1 MMQKQR
7 QRMLSAALSLLL
19 LLTAAGCAPA
29 PDAEKTPQ
37 PSGTAA
43 QAEPIELVTAGTTP
57 EPTSAPTPDP
67 LLGGWT
73 SGLGGLG
80 VTFFEDGSCEAS
92 YGGKAARGAYTKAD
106 GLLTLSPAGG
116 RPVELT
122 ISAADDALQMG
133 DALILSRADGG
144 DEQHQAVR
152 LRQLRRLSRR
162 AG

>member
-57 EPTSAPTPDP
+57 GADECAHTRPRF
-67 LLGGWT
+67 LGGWT

-80 VTFFEDGSCEAS
+80 VTFFEDGF
-92 YGGKAARGAYTKAD
+92 
-106 GLLTLSPAGG
+106 
-116 RPVELT
+116 V
-122 ISAADDALQMG
+122 
-133 DALILSRADGG
+133 
-144 DEQHQAVR
+144 
-152 LRQLRRLSRR
+152 
-162 AG
+162 